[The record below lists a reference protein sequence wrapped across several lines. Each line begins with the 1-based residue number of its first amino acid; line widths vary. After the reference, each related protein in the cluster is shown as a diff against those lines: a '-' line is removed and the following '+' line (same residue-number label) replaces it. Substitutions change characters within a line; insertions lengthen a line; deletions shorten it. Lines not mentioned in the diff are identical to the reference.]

1 MTLSQLRKRI
11 DQLDRRL
18 LALLNQRAHL
28 ALRVGLLKR
37 RQDRQLF
44 DPKRE
49 RDILR
54 QVAHANAGPLSTHAV
69 RAIYREILRQIRRLE
84 QSV

>member
-1 MTLSQLRKRI
+1 MDLQVLRKRI
-11 DQLDRRL
+11 DRLDAQLLRL
-18 LALLNQRAHL
+18 LNTRAAL
-28 ALRVGLLKR
+28 ALRVGLLKKRQGR
-37 RQDRQLF
+37 RLF

-49 RDILR
+49 QAVLR
-54 QVAHANAGPLSTHAV
+54 RVTGADRGPLSAQAV

>member
-1 MTLSQLRKRI
+1 MIPRLRKHI
-11 DQLDRRL
+11 DRLDHQLL
-18 LALLNQRAHL
+18 GLLNKRADL
-28 ALRVGLLKR
+28 AVRVGLLKKRQGR
-37 RQDRQLF
+37 RLF

-49 RDILR
+49 QAILR
-54 QVAHANAGPLSTHAV
+54 QVTSANHGPLSTRAV